1 MKNNTTKTVFA
12 TRIAKSIAAGQAD
25 CVIPLGTAELRTR
38 YNRKFL
44 KYIKV
49 DELFDLC
56 GGSVTTA
63 YDITVDGF
71 AICTATA
78 CWHCAVRTAAAYM
91 RFRFRCW
98 SANSRCRILHWQTV
112 RWKRTA

>member
-56 GGSVTTA
+56 GGSVNLRSSSGTGIA
-63 YDITVDGF
+63 YTRQPSGRHN
-71 AICTATA
+71 A
-78 CWHCAVRTAAAYM
+78 
-91 RFRFRCW
+91 
-98 SANSRCRILHWQTV
+98 SR
-112 RWKRTA
+112 RWRYR

>member
-44 KYIKV
+44 N
-49 DELFDLC
+49 
-56 GGSVTTA
+56 GSA
-63 YDITVDGF
+63 
-71 AICTATA
+71 
-78 CWHCAVRTAAAYM
+78 
-91 RFRFRCW
+91 
-98 SANSRCRILHWQTV
+98 SAPG
-112 RWKRTA
+112 

>member
-25 CVIPLGTAELRTR
+25 CVIPLGTAELRTK

-71 AICTATA
+71 AFWAGVQATELNGYLYR
-78 CWHCAVRTAAAYM
+78 HRL

>member
-71 AICTATA
+71 AFWAGVQATELNGYLYRHRLLA
-78 CWHCAVRTAAAYM
+78 
-91 RFRFRCW
+91 
-98 SANSRCRILHWQTV
+98 L
-112 RWKRTA
+112 